1 MDNDEI
7 KIKIVN
13 ENEKENNHKGYDS
26 QEIQKESKVRI
37 IIKNKEVKLTDKNR
51 NQTKVKNKD
60 KDCQNNTKT
69 IEDKIKKKNERDN
82 KTCSSEDLKN
92 PRIQGGN
99 NYPAS
104 PKNRQKILKE
114 GSCQTSPEEGN
125 PRISE
130 VNFQTSTENSNSVNC
145 KEGSYQ
151 TSLRNLTQIKSK
163 KEYPRIGLS
172 SKINNHNKE
181 SSHIIIKNLVGK
193 AQKYK
198 LKIENLITKGK
209 QKIKNK
215 PSSKIF
221 TALLH
226 KSEEIIDKFIR
237 KNGTK
242 YKGKQQNNIESHNCL
257 AISEK
262 TGENRLTKI
271 IELLRL
277 EHLCAEEQKSILNLI
292 TNSQDRFHIPGEK
305 LTATHVIQHQIPTTD
320 DQPLNTRQYRFPQ
333 VHKEEINRQVE
344 ELLEGDVVK
353 HSQSP
358 YNTPIWIV
366 PKKED
371 SKGNKRWRM
380 VLDFRALNDKTIG
393 DAYPLPNIIDIL
405 DQLGGAQ
412 YFSVCDLASGF
423 HQIKMAPAD
432 SHKTAFTTPFGHYEF
447 DRMPFGLKN
456 APATFQRLMDLV
468 LTGLQGEKLFE
479 HARKYNA
486 LIERLRK
493 ANLKLQP
500 DKCEF
505 LKTEVTYL
513 GHVIGRDG
521 VKPDP
526 KKLEAVR
533 QFPRP
538 KTPRNIKQFLG
549 LAGYYRRFIPNF
561 SKLAKPLTNLL
572 KNDTRFEWTSA
583 QEDSFEFLKQKL
595 CEEPVLQYPD
605 FSKPFILTTD
615 ASGIAVGGILSQG
628 EINKDLP
635 VAYASRTLTDNE
647 LKYDTYE
654 KEALAIVYCVKHF
667 RPYLYGRKF
676 TLVTDHKPLMWF
688 KNAQDANMRILRW
701 RLKLAEYD
709 YEVVHKAGK
718 TNVNADALSRN
729 PINLEE
735 FDCKIIKKRTL
746 NPNNSEDAQLI
757 AEMLENSDSEKEEE
771 EEEEEEEDND
781 FHLYLSDIEDAE
793 KVTSESNLLNNN
805 SDTLP
810 FTSAEL
816 DEPDYLTIT
825 EKALIHNPYEPNKIQ
840 TRSQTK
846 QENWEQNKIA
856 DKPYDNEEEIQEITK
871 ENDPS
876 DKISEDGEENEEDII
891 NQNLKARKVKPAIIE
906 NRITKSNIIDSREL
920 LFLRKDNV
928 AYFVDT
934 QGKPLDSGS
943 QKLFERNG
951 LPNMGSLVLGDT
963 KAIKYKNHYHMALHI
978 SEAQREGP
986 TVTLTHII
994 EALRKLRHIAENL
1007 QLKTISIAKTEFIN
1021 NVPWS
1026 NVKSQLQLI
1035 FIDASIKLI
1044 VCHGQIKYPPKDL
1057 RSIIIGETHC
1067 LPTGGHR
1074 GVTKTYNRIKHNY
1087 YWENLKSDVQ
1097 KYIQQCLQCQL
1108 KKLVRVKTK
1117 QPMII
1122 TDTPGSS
1129 FDKVA
1134 MDIVGPLPKTER
1146 DNEYILTLQDQ
1157 LTKFCMEIPL
1167 QNQTSETIAE
1177 AFVDHFICIFGAP
1190 KAILTD
1196 QGRNF
1201 ISELMRK
1208 IAKIFKIRKFR
1219 TTAFHPQ
1226 SNGSLERS
1234 HHALGEY
1241 LKQYANDQKQWD
1253 RWLSLAMF
1261 NYNTGVHEATRH
1273 TPYELV
1279 FGKIARIPSNE
1290 ALGSEDKLA
1299 NYDDYL
1305 INLVTQ
1311 LHTIQ
1316 GNAHKNVVDAKLRS
1330 KQYYD
1335 KKINPQNFK
1344 PGDHVFL
1351 LRGPKPEK
1359 FGDHYTGPHEILEI
1373 INKNNVKIR
1382 IKKNSR
1388 IVHPNRLRISHIK
1401 TNSNN

>member
-1 MDNDEI
+1 
-7 KIKIVN
+7 
-13 ENEKENNHKGYDS
+13 
-26 QEIQKESKVRI
+26 
-37 IIKNKEVKLTDKNR
+37 
-51 NQTKVKNKD
+51 
-60 KDCQNNTKT
+60 
-69 IEDKIKKKNERDN
+69 
-82 KTCSSEDLKN
+82 
-92 PRIQGGN
+92 
-99 NYPAS
+99 
-104 PKNRQKILKE
+104 
-114 GSCQTSPEEGN
+114 
-125 PRISE
+125 
-130 VNFQTSTENSNSVNC
+130 
-145 KEGSYQ
+145 
-151 TSLRNLTQIKSK
+151 
-163 KEYPRIGLS
+163 
-172 SKINNHNKE
+172 
-181 SSHIIIKNLVGK
+181 
-193 AQKYK
+193 
-198 LKIENLITKGK
+198 
-209 QKIKNK
+209 
-215 PSSKIF
+215 
-221 TALLH
+221 
-226 KSEEIIDKFIR
+226 
-237 KNGTK
+237 
-242 YKGKQQNNIESHNCL
+242 
-257 AISEK
+257 
-262 TGENRLTKI
+262 
-271 IELLRL
+271 
-277 EHLCAEEQKSILNLI
+277 
-292 TNSQDRFHIPGEK
+292 
-305 LTATHVIQHQIPTTD
+305 
-320 DQPLNTRQYRFPQ
+320 
-333 VHKEEINRQVE
+333 
-344 ELLEGDVVK
+344 
-353 HSQSP
+353 
-358 YNTPIWIV
+358 
-366 PKKED
+366 
-371 SKGNKRWRM
+371 M

-468 LTGLQGEKLFE
+468 LTGLQGEELFVYMDDIVIYATSLEE

-615 ASGIAVGGILSQG
+615 ASGIA
-628 EINKDLP
+628 
-635 VAYASRTLTDNE
+635 
-647 LKYDTYE
+647 
-654 KEALAIVYCVKHF
+654 
-667 RPYLYGRKF
+667 
-676 TLVTDHKPLMWF
+676 
-688 KNAQDANMRILRW
+688 
-701 RLKLAEYD
+701 
-709 YEVVHKAGK
+709 
-718 TNVNADALSRN
+718 
-729 PINLEE
+729 
-735 FDCKIIKKRTL
+735 
-746 NPNNSEDAQLI
+746 
-757 AEMLENSDSEKEEE
+757 
-771 EEEEEEEDND
+771 
-781 FHLYLSDIEDAE
+781 
-793 KVTSESNLLNNN
+793 
-805 SDTLP
+805 
-810 FTSAEL
+810 
-816 DEPDYLTIT
+816 
-825 EKALIHNPYEPNKIQ
+825 
-840 TRSQTK
+840 
-846 QENWEQNKIA
+846 
-856 DKPYDNEEEIQEITK
+856 
-871 ENDPS
+871 
-876 DKISEDGEENEEDII
+876 
-891 NQNLKARKVKPAIIE
+891 
-906 NRITKSNIIDSREL
+906 
-920 LFLRKDNV
+920 
-928 AYFVDT
+928 
-934 QGKPLDSGS
+934 GKPLDSGS

-963 KAIKYKNHYHMALHI
+963 KAIKYKNHYHMALPI

-986 TVTLTHII
+986 TVTLNHII
-994 EALRKLRHIAENL
+994 EALRKLRHIAEDL

-1057 RSIIIGETHC
+1057 RPIIIGETHC

-1108 KKLVRVKTK
+1108 KKL
-1117 QPMII
+1117 
-1122 TDTPGSS
+1122 
-1129 FDKVA
+1129 
-1134 MDIVGPLPKTER
+1134 
-1146 DNEYILTLQDQ
+1146 
-1157 LTKFCMEIPL
+1157 LTKFCMGIPL

-1177 AFVDHFICIFGAP
+1177 AFVDRFICIFGAP

-1316 GNAHKNVVDAKLRS
+1316 GNAHKNVVDAKFRS

-1351 LRGPKPEK
+1351 LRGPKPGK